1 MIRTP
6 PVNTATALA
15 CLLCVAAAGCTTLPS
30 SNLPPASTTQPVPAQ
45 RAPAAKVPSSADARR
60 VADRVVRTNDNR
72 GLPFLIID
80 KVGASVTVFDAQGRV
95 RAAAPVLL
103 GIAKGD
109 RFAPGSAEKDMY
121 QTHVSE
127 RITPAGRF
135 LAERGIDDKGREVV
149 WISYDTGIALHAVLN
164 NPGERRPE
172 RLRTATPDDNRISYG
187 CVNVPTEFYA
197 QVVRPLFARTKAVV
211 YVLPD
216 SAPALPFFS
225 RQR

>member
-1 MIRTP
+1 
-6 PVNTATALA
+6 
-15 CLLCVAAAGCTTLPS
+15 
-30 SNLPPASTTQPVPAQ
+30 VPEQ
-45 RAPAAKVPSSADARR
+45 RAPAAGVPSSADARR
-60 VADRVVRTNDNR
+60 VADQVLRTKDNR

-135 LAERGIDDKGREVV
+135 LAERGIDDNGREVV
-149 WISYDTGIALHAVLN
+149 WISYDAGTALHAVLN

-197 QVVRPLFARTKAVV
+197 QVVRPLFARTKALV

-216 SAPALPFFS
+216 STPVLPFFS
-225 RQR
+225 RRR